1 MFMRPTFR
9 LVRDNTKI
17 QFMRGRIMGLVV
29 SAILSTA
36 SVVMFFYPGLNLGI
50 DFSGGI
56 VMEVRTPG
64 PADFGQIRAALAAEH
79 IPEQGV
85 QQFGDPS
92 EVLIRLGAQ
101 PTEAAVQ
108 QAVTRVR
115 TALEKA
121 VSGVKVLRTD
131 AVGASVSAELFRN
144 GLLALGIS
152 LVMILVYI
160 WFRFEW
166 QFAVGAV
173 VTLILDITKAIGF
186 LALTR
191 IEFDLVMVA
200 AILTVLGYSTND
212 KVVVYDRVRENLRK
226 YKSLTLREL
235 IDLSINETLNR
246 TLGTSMTVFLASL
259 PLALF
264 GGESISG
271 FAWVMLFGIVVGTSS
286 SIFIAAPILLF
297 LGEHRLRREAAAP
310 VPAPGARRSLSLLV
324 GGSEGSDVDNV
335 ARVFAAF
342 LGPRLGAPRPGGVE
356 IDILCMPGDSGRAM
370 LTALGDAQPGGAT
383 VGWVMT
389 PTLAA
394 RMIDRGDPT
403 LIQRIQLVGQV
414 EREPI
419 AFVSPASDPANSV
432 QDIIRRAGDDAD
444 AVPLGT
450 PPAGS
455 PPHLAALR
463 LQVLAQTR
471 LNIVTFPS
479 SAAVRQAVVA
489 GNVSA
494 AALGLSA

>member
-1 MFMRPTFR
+1 MFIKPRLR
-9 LVRDNTKI
+9 LVPDNTRI
-17 QFMRGRIMGLVV
+17 NFMRGRYMGLIV

-36 SVVMFFYPGLNLGI
+36 SVIMFFYPGLNLGI
-50 DFSGGI
+50 DFSGGV
-56 VMEVRTPG
+56 VMEVRTDG
-64 PADFGQIRAALAAEH
+64 PADFSQIHAALSAEH

-85 QQFGDPS
+85 QRFGDAS

-101 PTEAAVQ
+101 PTEQATQAAV
-108 QAVTRVR
+108 ARVR
-115 TALEKA
+115 TALEK
-121 VSGVKVLRTD
+121 GVPGARIQRTD

-152 LVMILVYI
+152 LLMILVYI

-173 VTLILDITKAIGF
+173 VTLVLDITKAIGF

-226 YKSLTLREL
+226 YKSMPLREL

-297 LGEHRLRREAAAP
+297 LGEHRLRRDSAAP
-310 VPAPGARRSLSLLV
+310 LV
-324 GGSEGSDVDNV
+324 
-335 ARVFAAF
+335 AKAA
-342 LGPRLGAPRPGGVE
+342 
-356 IDILCMPGDSGRAM
+356 
-370 LTALGDAQPGGAT
+370 
-383 VGWVMT
+383 
-389 PTLAA
+389 
-394 RMIDRGDPT
+394 
-403 LIQRIQLVGQV
+403 
-414 EREPI
+414 
-419 AFVSPASDPANSV
+419 PASRS
-432 QDIIRRAGDDAD
+432 
-444 AVPLGT
+444 
-450 PPAGS
+450 
-455 PPHLAALR
+455 
-463 LQVLAQTR
+463 
-471 LNIVTFPS
+471 
-479 SAAVRQAVVA
+479 
-489 GNVSA
+489 
-494 AALGLSA
+494 